1 LKKFS
6 NQYLRRGVNVYL
18 EDSKL
23 DIVGEAE
30 VFNAAAAEA
39 LAADLARRRALDEV
53 DGRLVGVQDVEGST
67 AEPYALLN

>member
-1 LKKFS
+1 M
-6 NQYLRRGVNVYL
+6 
-18 EDSKL
+18 
-23 DIVGEAE
+23 
-30 VFNAAAAEA
+30 FNAAAAEA